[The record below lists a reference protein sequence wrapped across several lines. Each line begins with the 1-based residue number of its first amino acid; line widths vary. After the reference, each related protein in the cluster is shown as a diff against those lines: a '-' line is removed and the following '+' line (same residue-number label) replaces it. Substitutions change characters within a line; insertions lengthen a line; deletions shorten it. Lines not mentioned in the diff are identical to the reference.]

1 MDEYFVHDGNF
12 SAKSTSG
19 ILACKAVSTDLTYNT
34 GQNILKIKM
43 CNVFD
48 KLVSEYLG

>member
-1 MDEYFVHDGNF
+1 MDEYFVQDGNF

-34 GQNILKIKM
+34 GQRIFKKM

-48 KLVSEYLG
+48 KLIYDCLG